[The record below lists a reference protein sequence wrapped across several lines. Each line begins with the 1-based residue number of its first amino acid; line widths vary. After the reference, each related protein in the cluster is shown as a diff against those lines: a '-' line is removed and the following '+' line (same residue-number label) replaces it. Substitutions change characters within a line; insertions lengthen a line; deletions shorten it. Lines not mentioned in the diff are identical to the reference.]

1 MCIRDSAYF
10 VSKEPANDDDAQ
22 TYYASIKRIKS
33 KLPTEINGNKN
44 IDAIFAA
51 IADKAFPQSHS
62 NYQSGI
68 HAFLKTP
75 VFNANGVDYKALD
88 TEPTITQK
96 YGNVQGVKIYPTFS
110 SRGYLVMAISLT
122 SYDSGKKREKIYY
135 VNYNRRGQS
144 VLSFNSIFASNSED
158 ALLTLV
164 NNKIESLADD
174 EGMPLH
180 KATRLSANVYARK
193 RGIFFVYQAGEIADA
208 VSYTH
213 LANSYE
219 GLLEVCRKLHLPEA
233 DNQEVY
239 RRMVFNILSNN
250 TDDHIKNFSFVMNER
265 GEWRISPAYD
275 LTYVVDAGGYL
286 PDIDHCM
293 YIRAKLRDITLD
305 DALQFAKDNGI
316 RRPNAIIQAVARS
329 CLLYTSHFV
338 TPTCLAHAAV

>member
-1 MCIRDSAYF
+1 MTKRTYIIIIALLVALDIATGFWYIVNHINTDGKSDLFDRRSELIATADTIADTFVPDKFEVSENNAYF
-10 VSKEPANDDDAQ
+10 VSKAPAIDDDAQ

-51 IADKAFPQSHS
+51 IADKAFPKSHS
-62 NYQSGI
+62 NYQGGI

-75 VFNANGVDYKALD
+75 VFNASGVDYKPLD
-88 TEPTITQK
+88 AEPTITQK

-174 EGMPLH
+174 EAYAPSQGHTPFCQRVCTQ
-180 KATRLSANVYARK
+180 TRHLLR
-193 RGIFFVYQAGEIADA
+193 
-208 VSYTH
+208 VS
-213 LANSYE
+213 
-219 GLLEVCRKLHLPEA
+219 G
-233 DNQEVY
+233 
-239 RRMVFNILSNN
+239 
-250 TDDHIKNFSFVMNER
+250 
-265 GEWRISPAYD
+265 W
-275 LTYVVDAGGYL
+275 
-286 PDIDHCM
+286 
-293 YIRAKLRDITLD
+293 
-305 DALQFAKDNGI
+305 
-316 RRPNAIIQAVARS
+316 
-329 CLLYTSHFV
+329 
-338 TPTCLAHAAV
+338 

>member
-1 MCIRDSAYF
+1 MKEIFLLKLGEVVLKGANKRQFEGRLRQNIRRRMKPYGNFDVYLMQSTVYVEPMDEEADVEGAWEACHAIF
-10 VSKEPANDDDAQ
+10 GLVSLCRCRPCE
-22 TYYASIKRIKS
+22 
-33 KLPTEINGNKN
+33 KN
-44 IDAIFAA
+44 VDAIFAA

-62 NYQSGI
+62 NYQGGI

-75 VFNANGVDYKALD
+75 VFNASGVDYKPLD

-193 RGIFFVYQAGEIADA
+193 RGIFFVYQAGEIADE
-208 VSYTH
+208 S
-213 LANSYE
+213 E
-219 GLLEVCRKLHLPEA
+219 GMIEI
-233 DNQEVY
+233 
-239 RRMVFNILSNN
+239 FLSF
-250 TDDHIKNFSFVMNER
+250 K
-265 GEWRISPAYD
+265 
-275 LTYVVDAGGYL
+275 
-286 PDIDHCM
+286 
-293 YIRAKLRDITLD
+293 
-305 DALQFAKDNGI
+305 ALQKHLTSSFQALVSENGDYQEYKPI
-316 RRPNAIIQAVARS
+316 
-329 CLLYTSHFV
+329 TFK
-338 TPTCLAHAAV
+338 

>member
-1 MCIRDSAYF
+1 MTKRTYIIIIALLVALDVATGFWYIVNHINTDGKSDLFDRRSELIAAADTIADIFVPDKFEVSESNAYF

-51 IADKAFPQSHS
+51 ITDKAFPQSHS

-193 RGIFFVYQAGEIADA
+193 RGIFFVYQAGEIADE
-208 VSYTH
+208 S
-213 LANSYE
+213 E
-219 GLLEVCRKLHLPEA
+219 GMIEI
-233 DNQEVY
+233 
-239 RRMVFNILSNN
+239 FLSF
-250 TDDHIKNFSFVMNER
+250 K
-265 GEWRISPAYD
+265 
-275 LTYVVDAGGYL
+275 
-286 PDIDHCM
+286 
-293 YIRAKLRDITLD
+293 
-305 DALQFAKDNGI
+305 ALQKHLTSSFKALVSENGDYQEYKPI
-316 RRPNAIIQAVARS
+316 TFKQG
-329 CLLYTSHFV
+329 
-338 TPTCLAHAAV
+338 